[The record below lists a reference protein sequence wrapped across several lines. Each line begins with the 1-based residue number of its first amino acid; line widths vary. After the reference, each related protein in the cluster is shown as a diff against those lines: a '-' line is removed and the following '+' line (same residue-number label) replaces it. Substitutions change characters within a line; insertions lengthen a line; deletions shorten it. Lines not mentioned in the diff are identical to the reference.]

1 MKSIFRKNRRSVALS
16 HKDDLDSRLEA
27 HDNLD
32 SRLAG
37 SRANNPLRSLV
48 IPAYDSVSVK
58 HAWINAAINQPSPLE
73 LPDTSFRLYRAEL
86 KGSVLHLYRPP
97 SLLNARLFRVGT
109 SDRSDGALLHQV
121 PSLAQSASTAVS
133 SGNGKSAQG
142 RRLLPLHGSDSVSV
156 ADTTSSSITGP
167 LGSTKMASS
176 ALLNTATGSIAPKS
190 TASANTIVPTIQ
202 DANTSPG
209 SISYLD
215 RQTPHPDLRYDS
227 PSNTFLSNN
236 SPEALVHH
244 FLFAENNP
252 ATSIPDHDPV
262 AHLIVVFPMLPNF
275 SEILSTLHAML
286 SAIFDGAF
294 GNFSSYKQFTDRLLA
309 LFDHVVAHFGG
320 FILKKAEGSMMLKTL
335 LLFDQH
341 PSSVSPTLL
350 ASVKSKMLTKQ
361 QDLLALV
368 NFRDLANSSQPP
380 DPFIEISSSVF
391 MNDVN
396 LFDFAALITEID
408 LHFFKSWN
416 SSTDKALLLSSL
428 VANSNTSDTF
438 FRKNPLVFNNDTHVH
453 YLARLLLFHLFA
465 EDTSSKTPQRR
476 ARILERWIDLGCLLD
491 KSGNMSSWLGIASI
505 VLSQPLLRLRTVWSY
520 VNQDYI
526 KLLRNDWSPVLFELD
541 RRYLATSNESIDF
554 GRSSSVLYGEENNDL
569 LTSKE
574 SYHIMAP
581 RGLGKIYSK
590 DTVIPYFGDLLINN
604 IPHGDVSNL
613 EIVWKKVNYSFDRWN
628 DYLKNLTNLAD
639 IINYNQD
646 VLRRYNSMGFIVS
659 NESLNQVLYLGANK
673 EEKSIPSSV
682 PVTSPSE
689 SKSSDTFSTHTKE
702 KLRKVLLRLLELN
715 EDPTGLSNI
724 MSSSLKMEPNLPE
737 KYLRQS
743 EAEQT
748 SHGSVQKLQHM
759 NLSSSNL
766 SVTSSSSGISAG
778 YPNADLPEHET
789 MSPFG
794 GTIKE
799 TSAEEKLPAF
809 NNNHFKIDLL
819 NYDDLVASQPGLPDS
834 PIDGNHRIVI
844 NNDLTLRVDD
854 FVADFDLV
862 SSVSS
867 ADRTEEDKLETED
880 EGLGIDVDDILNSEK
895 FKNLSL
901 QEDHREE
908 QPASPKEKRHRS
920 FGLVSNYSNNR
931 ASQLRSTKYIPRF
944 APVDTL
950 IDLMLI
956 DSVYFDER
964 YPIELSEFRFVFLL
978 NYSSFM
984 STKDLLDNL
993 AHRFVHSGNAVIS
1006 IMKKQHLIRKGE
1018 YNPVTFG
1025 KFPNWNVDE
1034 DVKLAELGD
1043 VDYELLLKIQVNIL
1057 KALLVL
1063 LNNFYANFA
1072 HDLTNKRTMIKFFK
1086 LYTNEILQWYNS
1098 NKIDKQLDKY
1108 FEELVNYYKKL
1119 KKMFVK
1125 KTYRPVEVLKFDEF
1139 LTHEFRFSNVLHDV
1153 PMNRNLPSHKNV
1165 HKIEKFIHKFNK
1177 LLTLF
1182 YKGIKPEDWFRAF
1195 NILENQFENYSL
1207 LNYSIPKNSAEE
1219 QIYVSNIFSYFDSL
1233 RDGADNEILMSKFPI
1248 VFRKLFRLYHKFK
1261 CYLYI
1266 QLCDPNIALEE
1277 RLDRMK
1283 TLLIMV
1289 KLSQLKMGESQ
1300 FVFEGDSGSIP
1311 SCIESAIVNVI
1322 YHPASRQL
1330 GPLWAKASN
1339 SLNAG
1344 ISESASHGVF
1354 KDIND
1359 LLPRGIKSSDMLMV
1373 QEPLLPCF
1381 GWIFEL
1387 LLEVNKCP
1395 NFHNTSINFNKRY
1408 LIYKLIKELSVEDM
1422 DDTHLEAGE
1431 FDFLLKLDESLC
1443 QSIKIADI
1451 IPGDRHKWDVF
1462 GPILKLQQLINEAEL
1477 AKTDGRI
1484 VKSLS
1489 GDQNPRTKKLA
1500 SSLRRQSLNYKTN
1513 ASSRFKISGLFNR
1526 LNSAGGEKVVDYREL
1541 PDPSSVVDAK
1551 SKPLHSMLLKDY
1563 KIFPVY
1569 LLPNC
1574 LKVDSDSGDVLYL
1587 RTPDEEEMR
1596 DWSNKLAFANRH
1608 WFHSRLLNYKCT
1620 SSMTTFSLPLET
1632 ICSRDRSKSPLFLD
1646 LIYEAI
1652 ETEGLHDVGIYRIST
1667 SISELS
1673 ALKQEIDR
1681 TGTVDLQARHI
1692 DVHALTSC
1700 VKLYFR
1706 ELPDAILTDD
1716 VIRELFQL
1724 KADNELLSEAMT
1736 ENGFFA
1742 EPYSFVLKKL
1752 PRHNFYTLRSLIR
1765 HLSRVASQSE
1775 HNKMTASN
1783 LATVIGPAL
1792 TEASSAEALVSNFGF
1807 INFVLEKLID
1817 NWDAIFNHSSEEN

>member
-1 MKSIFRKNRRSVALS
+1 MKSIFRKNRRSVALPQ
-16 HKDDLDSRLEA
+16 KDDLDPRESQD
-27 HDNLD
+27 HLD

-37 SRANNPLRSLV
+37 SRTNNPLRSLV

-73 LPDTSFRLYRAEL
+73 LPETSFRLYRAEL

-97 SLLNARLFRVGT
+97 SLLNARLFRAKS
-109 SDRSDGALLHQV
+109 SDRTDGALLHQV
-121 PSLAQSASTAVS
+121 PSLAQSTNTAVS
-133 SGNGKSAQG
+133 SGNGKLFSG
-142 RRLLPLHGSDSVSV
+142 RRLLPLQGSDSSFH
-156 ADTTSSSITGP
+156 ADASSSISGP
-167 LGSTKMASS
+167 LSSAKMASS
-176 ALLNTATGSIAPKS
+176 ALLNTGAGSLTPKPI
-190 TASANTIVPTIQ
+190 ASANTIVPTIK
-202 DANTSPG
+202 DATPPPG
-209 SISYLD
+209 AISYFD
-215 RQTPHPDLRYDS
+215 RHVPHPELRYDS
-227 PSNTFLSNN
+227 LSNTFLSNN
-236 SPEALVHH
+236 PPEALVHH
-244 FLFAENNP
+244 FLFAESD
-252 ATSIPDHDPV
+252 TSSTAQDQNPV
-262 AHLIVVFPMLPNF
+262 AHLTVVFPMLPNF
-275 SEILSTLHAML
+275 SEVLSTLHVML
-286 SAIFDGAF
+286 SAIFDEQF
-294 GNFSSYKQFTDRLLA
+294 GQYASYRPFTDRVLA
-309 LFDHVVAHFGG
+309 LFDHVVVHFGG
-320 FILKKAEGSMMLKTL
+320 FLLKKAEGSMMLKTL
-335 LLFDQH
+335 LLFDH
-341 PSSVSPTLL
+341 YTSSVSPNHL

-361 QDLLALV
+361 QELLDLV
-368 NFRDLANSSQPP
+368 NFADFASSQPP
-380 DPFIEISSSVF
+380 DPFNEISSSVF

-396 LFDFAALITEID
+396 LFEFAALITETD

-416 SSTDKALLLSSL
+416 SSIDKSLLLASL
-428 VANSNTSDTF
+428 VADGSSCDTF

-465 EDTSSKTPQRR
+465 EDTSNKTPERR

-520 VNQDYI
+520 VNQEYI

-554 GRSSSVLYGEENNDL
+554 GKSSSVLYGEENSDL

-590 DTVIPYFGDLLINN
+590 DCVIPYFGDLLINN

-613 EIVWKKVNYSFDRWN
+613 ETVWKKVNYSFDRWN
-628 DYLKNLTNLAD
+628 DYLKNLTNVTD
-639 IINYNQD
+639 IVKYNQD
-646 VLRRYNSMGFIVS
+646 VLRKYNSMGFVIS

-673 EEKSIPSSV
+673 DERSV
-682 PVTSPSE
+682 PVSLSSEDSNLEAFSPS
-689 SKSSDTFSTHTKE
+689 TKN
-702 KLRKVLLRLLELN
+702 KLRRVLLRLLELN
-715 EDPTGLSNI
+715 EEPTGLAQV
-724 MSSSLKMEPNLPE
+724 MSSSLRMEPSLPE
-737 KYLRQS
+737 KYLRPNEPDAS
-743 EAEQT
+743 G
-748 SHGSVQKLQHM
+748 HGSIQKLQRM

-766 SVTSSSSGISAG
+766 SVNSSSSVLSSSCTNQDSNDLDSTTPLGGII
-778 YPNADLPEHET
+778 NEN
-789 MSPFG
+789 SP
-794 GTIKE
+794 
-799 TSAEEKLPAF
+799 EEKLPTF
-809 NNNHFKIDLL
+809 NNHHFKIDLL
-819 NYDDLVASQPGLPDS
+819 KYDDLVISSTGTSDGLLS
-834 PIDGNHRIVI
+834 ENHRIVI

-854 FVADFDLV
+854 FVPDFDLASTV
-862 SSVSS
+862 SSLGK
-867 ADRTEEDKLETED
+867 TEEDKIETEE

-895 FKNLSL
+895 FRNLSL

-908 QPASPKEKRHRS
+908 PPTPAKEKRHRS
-920 FGLVSNYSNNR
+920 FGLVSNYSNHR
-931 ASQLRSTKYIPRF
+931 VSQMKSTMYIPRF
-944 APVDTL
+944 ASIDTL

-956 DSVYFDER
+956 DSSYFDEG

-978 NYSSFM
+978 TYSSFM
-984 STKDLLDNL
+984 STKDLLDSL

-1006 IMKKQHLIRKGE
+1006 IMKKQYLIKSGE
-1018 YNPVTFG
+1018 YDPVTFG
-1025 KFPNWNVDE
+1025 KFPNWNIDE
-1034 DVKLAELGD
+1034 HVKLAKLGD

-1063 LNNFYANFA
+1063 LNNFYSNFA
-1072 HDLTNKRTMIKFFK
+1072 HDLTHKRTMIKFFK

-1098 NKIDKQLDKY
+1098 NKINKQLDKY

-1125 KTYRPVEVLKFDEF
+1125 KTYRPVEILKFDEF

-1195 NILENQFENYSL
+1195 NILENQFENNTL
-1207 LNYSIPKNSAEE
+1207 LNFAIPKSSTDEL
-1219 QIYVSNIFSYFDSL
+1219 IHISNIFSYFDSL
-1233 RDGADNEILMSKFPI
+1233 RDASDNEVLISKFPL

-1261 CYLYI
+1261 CYLFI

-1289 KLSQLKMGESQ
+1289 KLSQLKMGENQ
-1300 FVFEGDSGSIP
+1300 FVFEGSSGSIP

-1330 GPLWAKASN
+1330 SPLWAKAAKALN
-1339 SLNAG
+1339 SSFPDTSSQN
-1344 ISESASHGVF
+1344 VF
-1354 KDIND
+1354 KDIKD
-1359 LLPRGIKSSDMLMV
+1359 LLPVGIKTSDMLMV

-1395 NFHNTSINFNKRY
+1395 NFYNQLINFNKRY
-1408 LIYKLIKELSVEDM
+1408 LVFKLIKELSVEDV
-1422 DDTHLEAGE
+1422 DDTQLEAGE

-1443 QSIKIADI
+1443 QTIKISDI
-1451 IPGDRHKWDVF
+1451 VPHDRNWYNVF
-1462 GPILKLQQLINEAEL
+1462 GPVVKVQQLINEKEY
-1477 AKTDGRI
+1477 AKTEGKL
-1484 VKSLS
+1484 VGALS
-1489 GDQNPRTKKLA
+1489 GDHNPRTKKLS

-1526 LNSAGGEKVVDYREL
+1526 LNNGGNERIVDYQEL
-1541 PDPSSVVDAK
+1541 PDPASVVDLKAK
-1551 SKPLHSMLLKDY
+1551 PSHSILLKDY

-1574 LKVDSDSGDVLYL
+1574 LKVDSDTGDVLYL
-1587 RTPDEEEMR
+1587 RAPDEDEMR

-1608 WFHSRLLNYKCT
+1608 WFHSRLLNYRCT
-1620 SSMTTFSLPLET
+1620 SAMITFSIPLEAV
-1632 ICSRDRSKSPLFLD
+1632 CSRDRAKSPIFLD
-1646 LIYEAI
+1646 LIYDAI
-1652 ETEGLHDVGIYRIST
+1652 ETEGLHDVGVYRIST
-1667 SISELS
+1667 SISELTS
-1673 ALKQEIDR
+1673 LKQEIDR
-1681 TGTVDLQARHI
+1681 TGTVDLQSRHV

-1700 VKLYFR
+1700 VKLFFR
-1706 ELPDAILTDD
+1706 ELPDAILTDE
-1716 VIRELFQL
+1716 VVRELFKL
-1724 KADNELLSEAMT
+1724 KTDNELLSDAVS

-1742 EPYSFVLKKL
+1742 EPYFFVLKKL
-1752 PRHNFYTLRSLIR
+1752 PSYNFYTLKGLIR

-1807 INFVLEKLID
+1807 ISFVMEKLID
-1817 NWDAIFNHSSEEN
+1817 NWDAIFNFSSEDA